1 MSNRMSRSTALV
13 SFLLAWLAVA
23 GWLAPA
29 WSAPA
34 VTPLSSLADPSQPAI
49 EASLDILSAGIA
61 QEGGRLTFTM
71 QMRGPLPLTLP
82 LPDDAQTCLWYLD
95 TDSDPATGQPH
106 GEVGSEFNVRAVIGQ
121 TYGGGW
127 ADVTGTVPGG
137 GDGVVTIDGSTISLT
152 LWLNQIGDPD
162 TFTWR
167 CATFRELGGI
177 WEPGNDDT
185 VVETAVTLP
194 YTPPARAAVVTPILE
209 LCPSGPATG
218 QLQVVLR
225 DAGGNVLANED
236 HVFAYRST
244 NPDVATVDADG
255 LVTALVPPEFHWQT
269 PYVDV
274 WVDGMM
280 ADNSAVIRVNAV
292 DVGVIHQTYPG
303 THVSF
308 YLPPVV
314 EGVDLES
321 LLQQNEV
328 VEATDLAWQAEEQ
341 ALGFNPN
348 HSGTEWFVL
357 DVADDPQTSVCGASG
372 NPVRLGWTTG
382 YSEHNS
388 CFIINDPAW
397 RRPQWFVLWHELGHN
412 FTTSC
417 NAFNMYLWTPSE
429 THNSTYSE
437 GLASLAALY
446 VWRSALEYANDL
458 GAPALADID
467 NNFCDNWGAF
477 QAALADYRA
486 GGRDYDTIN
495 ADVLD
500 GILMELWASYGLKCW
515 YDLFSTFQPVEAP
528 IPVAIDTVEKQATWF
543 VAAMCASTG
552 QDLRDLFTNE
562 YGFPL
567 DEAAWDEIMGVVQT
581 RVDARD
587 FTASGVGDSLPS
599 ARAGDRLWPVVPN
612 PFNPRTTIGFTT
624 SRGARVELAVYDVR
638 GRLVSRVLDAEVE
651 AGAHPGLAIWDGL
664 DDQGRA
670 APSGAY
676 FLRMKIDGGFV
687 EARKMTL
694 LR

>member
-1 MSNRMSRSTALV
+1 MTTRALRRSGAMTAVALV
-13 SFLLAWLAVA
+13 ALGAMAA
-23 GWLAPA
+23 TAPA
-29 WSAPA
+29 ST
-34 VTPLSSLADPSQPAI
+34 VLSSLVDGANTGTN
-49 EASLDILSAGIA
+49 ASLDILAADIA
-61 QEGGRLTFTM
+61 QDGGRLTCSM
-71 QMRGPLPLTLP
+71 QLRGPLPAALP
-82 LPDDAQTCLWYLD
+82 MPDDVQTYLWYLD
-95 TDSDPATGQPH
+95 TDNDPGTGQPH
-106 GEVGSEFNVRAVIGQ
+106 GELGSEFNVRAVIGQ

-127 ADVTGTVPGG
+127 IDVTGAVPGG
-137 GDGVVTIDGSTISLT
+137 GDGAVTIDGSTISIT
-152 LWLNQIGDPD
+152 VWLNQVGDPD

-167 CATFRELGGI
+167 CATHAESSGS

-185 VVETAVTLP
+185 MVATATTLP

-209 LCPSGPATG
+209 LCPTGPATG

-225 DAGGNVLANED
+225 DANGNVLPNED

-244 NPDVATVDADG
+244 NPAVATVDADG
-255 LVTALVPPEFHWQT
+255 VVTAITPPEFHWQT

-274 WVDGMM
+274 WVDGVM

-292 DVGVIHQTYPG
+292 DVGVTHQEYPG
-303 THVSF
+303 AHVSF

-314 EGVDLES
+314 EGVDLEA
-321 LLQQNEV
+321 LTADYEV
-328 VEATDLAWQAEEQ
+328 VAATDLAWLAQEQ

-348 HSGTEWFVL
+348 HCGTEWFVL
-357 DVADDPQTSVCGASG
+357 DVAGDPQTSVCGASG

-388 CFIINDPAW
+388 CYIINDPAR

-417 NAFNMYLWTPSE
+417 NAFNMFLWTPSE

-446 VWRSALEYANDL
+446 TWRRLLDYPTSLGPLAL
-458 GAPALADID
+458 GDID
-467 NNFCDNWGAF
+467 NNFCDSWGVY
-477 QAALADYRA
+477 QEALANYRA
-486 GGRDYDTIN
+486 GGRDYDTID

-500 GILMELWASYGLKCW
+500 GILMEMWAGYGIKCW

-528 IPVAIDTVEKQATWF
+528 IPVPIDTVEKQATWF

-552 QDLRDLFTNE
+552 QDLRDLFAEE

-567 DEAAWDEIMGVVQT
+567 DLSAWDEIMGVVQA
-581 RVDARD
+581 RVEARD
-587 FTASGVGDSLPS
+587 FYASGVGEHLPT
-599 ARAGDRLWPVVPN
+599 ARAGDRLWPAVPN
-612 PFNPRTTIGFTT
+612 PFNPRTTIGLTLAHA
-624 SRGARVELAVYDVR
+624 ARVELAVYDVR
-638 GRLVSRVLDAEVE
+638 GRLVRRVLDAAVE
-651 AGAHPGLAIWDGL
+651 AGTQPGLATWDGR

-676 FLRMKIDGGFV
+676 FLRMTTDGGFA
-687 EARKMTL
+687 EARKLTL